1 MDSCTITSNRSP
13 KKNFLL
19 KYYFFKTPLAPL
31 RLLHLKK
38 FQPLLILFFEGNG
51 VNLTF
56 FKNNFSWKVFRLNKF
71 FTDYF
76 RALWIHSDFSLKRLY
91 ANIKG
96 NFIYYAYHHNTN
108 IKLLHP
114 LIFSKSLMVFLWQ
127 HSSSPFLGLILRQ
140 FFHFISQKE
149 SA

>member
-13 KKNFLL
+13 KKFFFWNTN
-19 KYYFFKTPLAPL
+19 FKTPLAPL

-127 HSSSPFLGLILRQ
+127 HRSSPFLGLILRQ